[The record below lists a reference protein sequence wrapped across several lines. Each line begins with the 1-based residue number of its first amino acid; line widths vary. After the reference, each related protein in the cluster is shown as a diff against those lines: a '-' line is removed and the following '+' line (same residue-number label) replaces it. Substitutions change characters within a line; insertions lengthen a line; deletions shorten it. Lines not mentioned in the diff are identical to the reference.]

1 MTCLELD
8 MTLSAKIRNPIH
20 HVHEAAFPTRPTSR
34 LKYVASPTC
43 SQFCG
48 SIFLSYCL
56 CVKILSRPLLWEK
69 ELSAFIDQC
78 RMPVTFSSH

>member
-1 MTCLELD
+1 MTCPELD
-8 MTLSAKIRNPIH
+8 MTLSGKIRNTIH
-20 HVHEAAFPTRPTSR
+20 HVHEAAFPTSR

-48 SIFLSYCL
+48 SIFL

-69 ELSAFIDQC
+69 ELSAFIEPMQDAC
-78 RMPVTFSSH
+78 HVFFTLA